1 MPGKQIEVDETE
13 YLAQQQ
19 LAVHLANIMNNK
31 DARVLLQKA
40 TKIVAPNASIPE
52 IDAAEPIM
60 AEVNKLKA
68 DLEAEKK
75 ARAEEKAQDEAD
87 RKARKFASRWESD
100 KQALRDEGW
109 MDDAIAGVEKFAEE
123 QGIPDLEAA
132 ALKYAKRHPVPA
144 PVQPGG
150 ITNFNLFEPQAESD
164 DSMKKL
170 MDGRGDDSGALN
182 SMINKALADVRGGN
196 RRAA

>member
-13 YLAQQQ
+13 FVALQQVAG
-19 LAVHLANIMNNK
+19 LMKTMLDNK
-31 DARVLLQKA
+31 DASHLIKKA

-52 IDAAEPIM
+52 IDVAEPIM
-60 AEVNKLKA
+60 GEVKKLREE
-68 DLEAEKK
+68 LEAEKK

-150 ITNFNLFEPQAESD
+150 ITNFNLFEPVPESD
-164 DSMKKL
+164 DTMKKL
-170 MDGRGDDSGALN
+170 MESGGNDPAALN
-182 SMINKALADVRGGN
+182 SLINKALADVRGGN